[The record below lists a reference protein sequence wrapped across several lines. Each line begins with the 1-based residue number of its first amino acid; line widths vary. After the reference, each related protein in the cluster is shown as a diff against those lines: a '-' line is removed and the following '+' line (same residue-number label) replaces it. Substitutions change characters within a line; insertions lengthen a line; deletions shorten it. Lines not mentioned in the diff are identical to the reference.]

1 LNVKWDQPNS
11 PDLHFLTFLLSTAL
25 ETVLLFMFS
34 EIKHSSGPYC
44 FVFACFVQFSL
55 DIPAA
60 YRFRIC
66 GMNSNDKL
74 FPYIVGLQ
82 LLFSNFPAS
91 FLAACCGVASGLIYR
106 LERLKLKKFQFPAVV
121 NSLAARFFL
130 PLLRSP
136 QSSLQRNPVPLP
148 GTGSHSNVST
158 SRLGSVNHPRVN
170 HLDQEQLIAR
180 YDGSNVSESVL
191 ASPVLNEQSVQMLVN
206 MGFPRDDAVR
216 ALTQCHNDVQL
227 ATNLLLGL

>member
-1 LNVKWDQPNS
+1 
-11 PDLHFLTFLLSTAL
+11 
-25 ETVLLFMFS
+25 MFT

-55 DIPAA
+55 DVPAA

-66 GMNSNDKL
+66 GLNSNDKL

-91 FLAACCGVASGLIYR
+91 FLAACCGVASGLVYR

-121 NSLAARFFL
+121 NSVAVRFFL
-130 PLLRSP
+130 PVLRSP

-148 GTGSHSNVST
+148 GTGSHSNMPT
-158 SRLGSVNHPRVN
+158 SRLGSLNHPRAN
-170 HLDQEQLIAR
+170 HLEGQGQDQLIAR
-180 YDGSNVSESVL
+180 YDGSNVNESVL
-191 ASPVLNEQSVQMLVN
+191 LNEQSVQMLVN